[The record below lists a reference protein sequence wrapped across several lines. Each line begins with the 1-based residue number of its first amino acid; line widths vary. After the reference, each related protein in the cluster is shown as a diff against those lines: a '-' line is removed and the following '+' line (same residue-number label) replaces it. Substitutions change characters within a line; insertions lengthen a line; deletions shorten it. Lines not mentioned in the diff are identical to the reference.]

1 MIRPA
6 LASVVRVGALV
17 LSLACQSPVPSPDV
31 APPSQRAPAT
41 PVPPSPETPQPKAAP
56 ASAAALLDS
65 VHELAAKFG
74 PGLTNEE
81 IEKLLD
87 VQLTRDAYGFSGV
100 SRRWRVK
107 ISYIP
112 AVELYLSFSDLDSV
126 TIADVEKRFGTPE
139 SHDSKAK
146 EGLANYRVT
155 PATYLFVKYLGGWD
169 PASPAN
175 ALWLE
180 PVDKKPLS
188 KATSSPAP
196 R

>member
-1 MIRPA
+1 MIRPP
-6 LASVVRVGALV
+6 LASVVRAYALV
-17 LSLACQSPVPSPDV
+17 LSLACQSSVPSPDV
-31 APPSQRAPAT
+31 GPPSQRAPAT
-41 PVPPSPETPQPKAAP
+41 PVPPSAEAPQPKAAA
-56 ASAAALLDS
+56 ASATALMESL
-65 VHELAAKFG
+65 HQLAARFG

-81 IEKLLD
+81 IEKLLE

-112 AVELYLSFSDLDSV
+112 AVELYLSFNDLDSV

-169 PASPAN
+169 PSSPAN

-188 KATSSPAP
+188 KAISAPAP